1 MKRIVTYST
10 AVAALAA
17 LALAAPALAGPKGPG
32 IVKVSSSSLGK
43 ILVNGS
49 GRTLY
54 MFTKDRRNKDRCVSV
69 RGCTGVW
76 PPLLTKGKPIAAAGA
91 KSTMLGTI
99 KLPNGTMQVTYN
111 GSPLYTYI
119 GDSAPHDT
127 SYVGT
132 PEFGGVWYAVNSAG
146 RAVK

>member
-10 AVAALAA
+10 ALAALAA

-69 RGCTGVW
+69 QGCTGVW
-76 PPLLTKGKPIAAAGA
+76 VKVEGGLVTGVMG
-91 KSTMLGTI
+91 STTG
-99 KLPNGTMQVTYN
+99 PRA
-111 GSPLYTYI
+111 
-119 GDSAPHDT
+119 SAW
-127 SYVGT
+127 V
-132 PEFGGVWYAVNSAG
+132 
-146 RAVK
+146 